1 LNYINRITKIKGGV
15 IMNRF
20 AIKTFSVLAMVSA
33 SGLAM
38 ADGSGGVDIA
48 KNMSVLF
55 DLAWLIAFAIGFF
68 LLANGIYKVYDSA
81 KGRGEVKV
89 GQAMLEVLIGVFLT
103 SIGWFYQ
110 LIKGSFISGS
120 KNGVTLDQGQ
130 MALALDSVS
139 ASAASA
145 VGQAKGFTQIMPMHT
160 VEGIIAFIFL
170 VGFINL
176 IGGVYALKDIN
187 NSRSEHPVMKPVV
200 KIIAGAICMN
210 ILWFGCLVS
219 GLFGFASLCVE

>member
-1 LNYINRITKIKGGV
+1 
-15 IMNRF
+15 MNKF
-20 AIKTFSVLAMVSA
+20 VVKTFSVLAMASA

-55 DLAWLIAFAIGFF
+55 DLAWLIAFAIGVFVF
-68 LLANGIYKVYDSA
+68 AGGLYKVYENS

-89 GQAMLEVLIGVFLT
+89 GQAIVEMLVGAFLA

-130 MALALDSVS
+130 MSLALDSTA

-145 VGQAKGFTQIMPMHT
+145 VGQARGFTEIMPMHT

-210 ILWFGCLVS
+210 ILWFGCLIN
-219 GLFGFASLCVE
+219 GLLGIPGICVE